1 MGSLRACTGIGTLPC
16 ECEPTTLRT
25 VDFFLKKTY
34 RGVLYMR
41 AFAAFCLVS
50 TAAFLGCTGT
60 ARDRRFLPSISR
72 WDSARGALFCAGSE
86 QICSRF
92 AQRQPAL
99 QRDTGY
105 CTACRPAE
113 VNNLLCRKNA
123 SKIMLIFSSN
133 KIMLIWQ
140 KKVCTSVST
149 SQEGETT

>member
-25 VDFFLKKTY
+25 VDFFLKTC

-41 AFAAFCLVS
+41 AFAAFY
-50 TAAFLGCTGT
+50 TATFLGCTGM

-72 WDSARGALFCAGSE
+72 WDSASGALFCAGSE

-105 CTACRPAE
+105 CTTYRPAE
-113 VNNLLCRKNA
+113 VNNLLCRKTA

-140 KKVCTSVST
+140 KIVCTSVST
-149 SQEGETT
+149 SQEGEIT